1 MAFGMGKLQVTRL
14 RPARSEARASLAG
27 PANRAVF
34 LLVHP
39 RYAKAFPHGVAPVF
53 AATFQRGTMASFLSD
68 VDLAPG
74 DGVTSCLLNVAAR
87 SDVVWK
93 KDEERP
99 PSAPLKD
106 LPRRLELLLFPEEEW
121 LRRLSQ
127 RIQVDLAKLGLSV
140 EVREVDREAILR
152 RQESREYDLLL
163 FEPLPLVR
171 SALLQW
177 ISILSAAEPAQGA
190 EELFQVLRQWEEAE
204 KRVAML
210 ADRARSWQA
219 RLPWFLLFCQG
230 QRVWAQSAVRDLV
243 VFPDGLLDYANVWLT
258 E

>member
-1 MAFGMGKLQVTRL
+1 
-14 RPARSEARASLAG
+14 
-27 PANRAVF
+27 VF

-39 RYAKAFPHGVAPVF
+39 RFAKAFPHGVARVF
-53 AATFQRGTMASFLSD
+53 GATFQRQTMASFLSD

-74 DGVTSCLLNVAAR
+74 DGVTACPLNEAAPT
-87 SDVVWK
+87 DGVWK
-93 KDEERP
+93 KDEVRP
-99 PSAPLKD
+99 PAAPLKD
-106 LPRRLELLLFPEEEW
+106 LPRRLELFIFPEEEW

-127 RIQVDLAKLGLSV
+127 RIQVDLTKLGLSV
-140 EVREVDREAILR
+140 EVKEVDREAILR
-152 RQESREYDLLL
+152 RRESREYDLLL

-171 SALLQW
+171 SAVLQW
-177 ISILSAAEPAQGA
+177 ISILSLAEPEQGA
-190 EELFQVLRQWEEAE
+190 EEIFQVLRQWEQAAT
-204 KRVAML
+204 RAAML
-210 ADRARSWQA
+210 ADRARSFQA